1 MAVNRIPVSAKGHFC
16 GTGVLLP
23 YLLRPVQHRNG
34 KGDSEQAEVRSL
46 IRRNGSPP
54 LVEFDGSTDSS
65 FAGYKMKGKVERERR
80 YKKWIKPVRED

>member
-1 MAVNRIPVSAKGHFC
+1 MQRVIFAERASSSRTCC
-16 GTGVLLP
+16 GLFSTGM
-23 YLLRPVQHRNG
+23 G
-34 KGDSEQAEVRSL
+34 GGDSEQAEVRSL